1 MSQSE
6 SEPTKPDLTTMGRP
20 KKDENDL
27 RRRWSVLNVTRSER
41 EAIEAYAR
49 EAGCS
54 TCSYIVSRALQRPVS
69 PRQDWQDIVRQQ
81 AQLLQRLDTIA
92 AALAVVEPVRDA
104 GAALLALR
112 RIEAEITRLGTA
124 VQPMSDGDAGPL

>member
-1 MSQSE
+1 MSQGE

-54 TCSYIVSRALQRPVS
+54 TCSYIVSRAENGN
-69 PRQDWQDIVRQQ
+69 
-81 AQLLQRLDTIA
+81 AK
-92 AALAVVEPVRDA
+92 VVHGSGVIIS
-104 GAALLALR
+104 LR
-112 RIEAEITRLGTA
+112 AT
-124 VQPMSDGDAGPL
+124 